1 MPHHRSPAGK
11 VTLFGIV
18 AFPIALQLGWPP
30 ALFAEPLQP
39 TFQVGSTAQADCLRC
54 HVNGGAPVKRP
65 LTDPACTECHLPDV
79 FPAPTLTRVSTP
91 TSTRPSTSPRVRQEM
106 VAIPGGEFMMG
117 NNGRGDDGP
126 GDEDERPAHRVSV
139 ASFRMDRYETTNAMY
154 MAFVKA
160 TGRAVPHHWANGA
173 SPEGK
178 ADHPVVY
185 VDWYDADAFC
195 RWAGNRLPTE
205 AEWERAARGTDGRRF
220 PWGNEFST
228 SKANTPQHWLTRHEP
243 GDTMPVG
250 SFAQGRSP
258 EGLEDMAGNVYEWV
272 SDWYQPYT
280 GNTVPNV
287 HYGVKNKVL
296 RGGSWYDCLSYGCGL
311 SSPVYNRSRFAPAI
325 KNKGFG
331 FRCAQ
336 DAK

>member
-1 MPHHRSPAGK
+1 MPHRRSPAGK

-30 ALFAEPLQP
+30 AVFAEPLQP
-39 TFQVGSTAQADCLRC
+39 TFQVRSTAPSTCLRC

-65 LTDPACTECHLPDV
+65 LSDPACAECHLPDAA
-79 FPAPTLTRVSTP
+79 PAPALTRVSSLP
-91 TSTRPSTSPRVRQEM
+91 SGRPSTPRVRQAM
-106 VAIPGGEFMMG
+106 VAIPGGEFIMG
-117 NNGRGDDGP
+117 NDGRGDDGP
-126 GDEDERPAHRVSV
+126 GDEDERPAHRARVRT
-139 ASFRMDRYETTNAMY
+139 FRIDRYETTNAMY
-154 MAFVKA
+154 EAFVKA
-160 TGRAVPHHWANGA
+160 TGRTIPHHWANGV
-173 SPEGK
+173 SPEDK

-185 VDWYDADAFC
+185 VNWHDADAFC
-195 RWAGNRLPTE
+195 RWAGKRLPTE

-228 SKANTPQHWLTRHEP
+228 TKANPPQYWLTKHEP

-250 SFAQGRSP
+250 SFPQGRSP

-272 SDWYQPYT
+272 SDWYQPYP
-280 GNTVPNV
+280 GNAVPNV
-287 HYGVKNKVL
+287 HYGVKNRVL

-336 DAK
+336 DVK

>member
-1 MPHHRSPAGK
+1 MPYRRSPAGN

-30 ALFAEPLQP
+30 AVFADPLQP
-39 TFQVGSTAQADCLRC
+39 TFQVRSTAQADCLRC

-65 LTDPACTECHLPDV
+65 LFDPACAECHLPDAA
-79 FPAPTLTRVSTP
+79 PAPALTRASSP
-91 TSTRPSTSPRVRQEM
+91 PSGRPSAPHVRQAM
-106 VAIPGGEFMMG
+106 VVIPGSKFIMG
-117 NNGRGDDGP
+117 NDGRGDDGP
-126 GDEDERPAHRVSV
+126 GDEDEQPAHQVQVR
-139 ASFRMDRYETTNAMY
+139 SFRMDRYETTNAMY
-154 MAFVKA
+154 AAFVKA
-160 TGRAVPHHWANGA
+160 TRRAVPHHWANGT
-173 SPEGK
+173 SPEDT
-178 ADHPVVY
+178 ADHPVIY
-185 VDWYDADAFC
+185 VDWHDADAFC
-195 RWAGNRLPTE
+195 RWAGKRLPTE

-220 PWGNEFST
+220 PWGNDFST
-228 SKANTPQHWLTRHEP
+228 SKANTPQYWLTKHEP
-243 GDTMPVG
+243 GNTMPAG
-250 SFAQGRSP
+250 SFPQGRSP

-272 SDWYQPYT
+272 ADWYQPYP

-336 DAK
+336 DVK

>member
-1 MPHHRSPAGK
+1 
-11 VTLFGIV
+11 
-18 AFPIALQLGWPP
+18 
-30 ALFAEPLQP
+30 
-39 TFQVGSTAQADCLRC
+39 
-54 HVNGGAPVKRP
+54 
-65 LTDPACTECHLPDV
+65 
-79 FPAPTLTRVSTP
+79 
-91 TSTRPSTSPRVRQEM
+91 M
-106 VAIPGGEFMMG
+106 VVIPGSEFIMG
-117 NNGRGDDGP
+117 NDGRGDDGP
-126 GDEDERPAHRVSV
+126 GDEDERPAHRVRV
-139 ASFRMDRYETTNAMY
+139 ASFRIDRYETTTAMY
-154 MAFVKA
+154 AAFVKA
-160 TGRAVPHHWANGA
+160 TGRTIPHHWVSGTY
-173 SPEGK
+173 PDGK

-185 VDWYDADAFC
+185 VDWHDADAFC
-195 RWAGNRLPTE
+195 RWAGKRLPTE

-228 SKANTPQHWLTRHEP
+228 TKANTPQYWLIKHEP

-250 SFAQGRSP
+250 SFPQGRSP

-272 SDWYQPYT
+272 SDWYQSYPS
-280 GNTVPNV
+280 NTVPNV

-336 DAK
+336 DVK

>member
-1 MPHHRSPAGK
+1 MPHRPGPAG
-11 VTLFGIV
+11 T
-18 AFPIALQLGWPP
+18 IAVIGLITVL
-30 ALFAEPLQP
+30 LLLVIAEPP
-39 TFQVGSTAQADCLRC
+39 SVGSGEAVRPRLPTGSTGQAACSRC
-54 HVNGGAPVKRP
+54 HVGGGAPIKQP
-65 LTDPACTECHLPDV
+65 LSDPACAECHLTGIV
-79 FPAPTLTRVSTP
+79 PAPALTRVS
-91 TSTRPSTSPRVRQEM
+91 SSASDRRSAPRVRQEM
-106 VAIPGGEFMMG
+106 VVIPGGEFIMG
-117 NNGRGDDGP
+117 NDGRGDDGP

-139 ASFRMDRYETTNAMY
+139 NSFRMDRYETTNAMY
-154 MAFVKA
+154 EAFAKA
-160 TGRAVPHHWANGA
+160 TERAAPHHWVNG
-173 SPEGK
+173 SYPEGK

-185 VDWYDADAFC
+185 VDWHDADAFC
-195 RWAGNRLPTE
+195 RWAGKRLPTE

-228 SKANTPQHWLTRHEP
+228 TKANTPQYWLIKHEP

-250 SFAQGRSP
+250 SFPQGRSP

-272 SDWYQPYT
+272 ADWYQPYP
-280 GNTVPNV
+280 GNTVANV

-331 FRCAQ
+331 FRCTQ
-336 DAK
+336 DVK